1 MTVDFVDRIIKTSL
15 IFIAIVFPFAALYL
29 KIPFAL
35 SMVFGCVWGCANL
48 FLIRI
53 LVTKTLGVRIKSKF
67 WIILIVFVKFPI
79 LYFLGYLLLKW
90 PYLGKNGP
98 YGLLLGFTAIFIVT
112 VLKVI
117 SRSIL
122 KADSKPAKVQ

>member
-1 MTVDFVDRIIKTSL
+1 MSVDFVDRVIRTSI

-35 SMVFGCVWGCANL
+35 SLVFGCLWGCANL

-53 LVTKTLGVRIKSKF
+53 LVTRTLGVRIKNKF
-67 WIILIVFVKFPI
+67 WIVLIIFVKFPL

-90 PYLGKNGP
+90 KYLSV
-98 YGLLLGFTAIFIVT
+98 YGLILGFTAIFVVT

-122 KADSKPAKVQ
+122 KAD